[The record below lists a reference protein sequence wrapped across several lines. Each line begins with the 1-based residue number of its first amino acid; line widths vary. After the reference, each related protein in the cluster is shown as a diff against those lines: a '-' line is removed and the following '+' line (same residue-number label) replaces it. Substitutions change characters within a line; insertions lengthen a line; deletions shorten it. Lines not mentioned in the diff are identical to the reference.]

1 MSVVRIVASGQ
12 GTVLLQRRRAPIVL
26 TKLGTSFTRSL
37 RSCLGRKGRSI
48 EALATPTTASSN
60 SGEVTLMV
68 VAAKMA
74 NTPSPLF
81 MWLSERVEKVEETM
95 VELCAG

>member
-1 MSVVRIVASGQ
+1 M
-12 GTVLLQRRRAPIVL
+12 
-26 TKLGTSFTRSL
+26 
-37 RSCLGRKGRSI
+37 
-48 EALATPTTASSN
+48 ASSN

-81 MWLSERVEKVEETM
+81 VWLSERVEKVEEMM
-95 VELCAG
+95 VELRTGGFGQRRYGGDA